1 MNTRKTV
8 YEMLFKND
16 KTELGTHEVEL
27 AIADDV
33 KKAYANAIAARKKS
47 FDEYQKLKPL
57 VANAL
62 KMQLDLQKANQDAI
76 PLFDTY
82 EKAVKELGLELPKEI
97 VQQKQNI
104 QDGLK
109 GTFVQYVKALQSIK
123 L

>member
-1 MNTRKTV
+1 MNTRKTI
-8 YEMLFKND
+8 YEKLFKND
-16 KTELGTHEVEL
+16 ETKLATHEVEL

-33 KKAYANAIAARKKS
+33 KKAYANAITARKKS

>member
-1 MNTRKTV
+1 
-8 YEMLFKND
+8 MLFKND

-82 EKAVKELGLELPKEI
+82 ERAVKELGLELPKEI

>member
-1 MNTRKTV
+1 MNTRKTI
-8 YEMLFKND
+8 YEKLFKND
-16 KTELGTHEVEL
+16 ETKLATHEVEL